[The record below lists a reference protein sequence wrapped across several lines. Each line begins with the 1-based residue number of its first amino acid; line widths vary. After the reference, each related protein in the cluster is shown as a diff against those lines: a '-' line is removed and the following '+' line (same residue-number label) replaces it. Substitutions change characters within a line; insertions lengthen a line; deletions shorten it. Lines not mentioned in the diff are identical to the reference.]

1 MAPYSACVSSLP
13 TSQRFWVTV
22 SLATQA
28 RGSAGTAQAGAS
40 TLRASSGRTQ
50 SVATET
56 RTQRAGG
63 RAAASAARRR
73 AGERAEAGPRQHG
86 EGQHRREHRP
96 QPLR

>member
-13 TSQRFWVTV
+13 TSQRFWATV

-40 TLRASSGRTQ
+40 TLRASPGCTQ

-63 RAAASAARRR
+63 RAAASAA
-73 AGERAEAGPRQHG
+73 GAGPASAQ
-86 EGQHRREHRP
+86 RP
-96 QPLR
+96 APASTARASTGASAGLSP